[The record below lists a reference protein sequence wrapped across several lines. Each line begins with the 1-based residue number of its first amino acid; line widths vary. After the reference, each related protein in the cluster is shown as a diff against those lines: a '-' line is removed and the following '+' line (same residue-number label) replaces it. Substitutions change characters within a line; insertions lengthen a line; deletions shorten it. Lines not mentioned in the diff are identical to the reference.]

1 MDVGAQGHGP
11 AGVGKKRLKVEVVL
25 AAAALPLPPPT
36 AAPLPSPSTSARSVV
51 LPGPTS
57 CALERSR
64 PTSCALLLP
73 DLTDRDLLAPHEAWL
88 AALLA
93 LLPRADVYLQD
104 EVQITLH
111 PTLTRTWCQAGRR
124 GQRRVA
130 APGANKKKW
139 GFGLVDWR
147 DGWFDWEI
155 ADGRWATPLC
165 DQLRRAVEHSHA
177 RGRVAVVVL
186 DNLGIHTPRGSKKL
200 RALLEEFTDRLHL
213 VYTPAYDPDSNRIEW
228 LWAIF
233 RDAVTHNHRRTTFD
247 ALLAD
252 ANQWAADLTP
262 AHALQHIGSPFAAL
276 PQLPE
281 QLADVA

>member
-1 MDVGAQGHGP
+1 M
-11 AGVGKKRLKVEVVL
+11 
-25 AAAALPLPPPT
+25 
-36 AAPLPSPSTSARSVV
+36 AAPLSAPGASARPVV
-51 LPGPTS
+51 LPAPTS
-57 CALERSR
+57 CALAL
-64 PTSCALLLP
+64 PPPLSCALLP
-73 DLTDRDLLAPHEAWL
+73 APTDRDLLASQEPDL
-88 AALLA
+88 DALLA
-93 LLPRADVYLQD
+93 LLPGADLYLQD
-104 EVQITLH
+104 EVQIALH
-111 PTLTRTWCQAGRR
+111 PTLTRTWCRAGRR

-165 DQLRRAVEHSHA
+165 DQLRRAVERSQA
-177 RGRVAVVVL
+177 RGRHAVVVL
-186 DNLGIHTPRGSKKL
+186 DNLGIHTPRGSIKL
-200 RALLEEFTDRLHL
+200 RELLEEYKDHLHL

-281 QLADVA
+281 HLADVA